1 MDWYSLSSGACNIV
15 PMLWYLLSKAAY
27 DIPDKKLSLH
37 WSNHAP
43 GELIICS
50 GIHSQVE
57 LVT

>member
-1 MDWYSLSSGACNIV
+1 MVWYSLSSGACDIV

-27 DIPDKKLSLH
+27 DIPDKKLSLI
-37 WSNHAP
+37 WSNHTP
-43 GELIICS
+43 GELIIWS